1 MTAAEAWEVK
11 TRLPNLGGRGEVA
24 RLRLPSET
32 SGAGLLGVSGE
43 CDMKL
48 FPLENITGGL
58 GRRSHFRSPC
68 LHPVLSPPLPG
79 GRPPCPPR
87 ASRSRGHATTVPET
101 QLGTVPSCVL
111 MMYPACKCVKD

>member
-79 GRPPCPPR
+79 GRPPAPQGLLVPR
-87 ASRSRGHATTVPET
+87 PCHHRARDPVGDSPKLCSDDGPRMQT
-101 QLGTVPSCVL
+101 C
-111 MMYPACKCVKD
+111 

>member
-11 TRLPNLGGRGEVA
+11 TRLPNLGGRGEVVRPAA

-43 CDMKL
+43 CDTKL

-79 GRPPCPPR
+79 GRPPCPP
-87 ASRSRGHATTVPET
+87 GPPGPEAMPPPCPR
-101 QLGTVPSCVL
+101 PSWGQSQAVF
-111 MMYPACKCVKD
+111 